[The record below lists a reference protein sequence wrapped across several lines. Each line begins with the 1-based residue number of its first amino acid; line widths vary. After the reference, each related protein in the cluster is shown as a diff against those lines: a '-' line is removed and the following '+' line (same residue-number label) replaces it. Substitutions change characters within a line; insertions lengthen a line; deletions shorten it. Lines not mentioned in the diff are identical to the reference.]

1 MRREQEPIDKQ
12 HCLGGQTLA
21 HQMTGLNVNVNGTV
35 PVGYSIQA
43 ANMFLTCCLHRQKL
57 FY

>member
-12 HCLGGQTLA
+12 HCLCGQTPA
-21 HQMTGLNVNVNGTV
+21 HRMTGFNVNVNGTI

-43 ANMFLTCCLHRQKL
+43 VNMFLTCCLHTQKF